1 MKSNEGRKPE
11 AQPVPISFREM
22 LPQQPVEQ
30 EPGFKIRS
38 GPRILD
44 PPNPSPQIQAPGSF
58 LRSAQQ
64 ALNSSAQ
71 VRGLGDLRLGTRIL
85 PSQRKNPRPL
95 PHACTCLLIPAH
107 Y

>member
-64 ALNSSAQ
+64 ALNSSPQ
-71 VRGLGDLRLGTRIL
+71 VRGLGDVRLGSRIL
-85 PSQRKNPRPL
+85 PAQQKNSRRRR
-95 PHACTCLLIPAH
+95 HASAYL
-107 Y
+107 